1 MPAVIATP
9 SHVLSL
15 EMEQVGIEF
24 ELAVL
29 LVVLI
34 FGSSF
39 FAVFEVET
47 PGWGKALKW
56 AIFSGVTL
64 GLYGWVGHWSLAFLA
79 VMAALGTTVH
89 FTWCRKN
96 GIHPL
101 DATPRKKYYE
111 RRGWEWRE

>member
-1 MPAVIATP
+1 
-9 SHVLSL
+9 
-15 EMEQVGIEF
+15 MEQFGIEL

-39 FAVFEVET
+39 FAVFELET
-47 PGWGKALKW
+47 SGLRKALKW

-64 GLYGWVGHWSLAFLA
+64 GLYAWIGHWSLVFLA
-79 VMAALGTTVH
+79 VMAVLGTTGH

-96 GIHPL
+96 DIHPL
-101 DATPRKKYYE
+101 HAAPRRKYYE
-111 RRGWEWRE
+111 LRGWEWRE